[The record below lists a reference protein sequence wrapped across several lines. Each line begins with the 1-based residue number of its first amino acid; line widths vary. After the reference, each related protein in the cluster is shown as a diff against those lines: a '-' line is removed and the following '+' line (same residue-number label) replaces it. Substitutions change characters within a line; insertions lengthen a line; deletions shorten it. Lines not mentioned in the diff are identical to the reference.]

1 MTTYQQ
7 QLLLA
12 YLGFSPGPL
21 DGVDGVKTNAARKAF
36 ERAFGIPCG
45 DANLQAAVAG
55 AIAPIKKAE
64 VVAGKVSADE
74 LAACLH
80 SDGFYHIPK
89 GANIQLSEHFTSREF
104 DCRCNRPG
112 CTVTIVHP
120 ALVDACEALRVDLSR
135 PVTIADSGGS
145 GYRCPAHN
153 ADPDVGGAANSLH
166 TFGLAADLHCPGSTP
181 DEMAALAEARA
192 NYGEVGKYTWG
203 IHLGVFRPDGA
214 HTRWDNR

>member
-21 DGVDGVKTNAARKAF
+21 DGVDGVKTNAARKSF
-36 ERAFGIPCG
+36 ERAFGVPAG

-55 AIAPIKKAE
+55 AIAPIPKAE
-64 VVAGKVSADE
+64 VATGKVSSDD

-89 GANIQLSEHFTSREF
+89 GANIQLSEHYRSREF
-104 DCRCNRPG
+104 DCQCKRPG
-112 CTVTIVHP
+112 CTVTIIHP
-120 ALVDACEALRVDLSR
+120 TLVDACETMRVDLSR
-135 PVTIADSGGS
+135 PVTITDGGGS

-153 ADPDVGGAANSLH
+153 AEVGGAANSLH
-166 TFGLAADLHCPGSTP
+166 TMGLAADLHCPGSTP

-192 NYGEVGKYTWG
+192 NYGEVGKYNWG

-214 HTRWDNR
+214 NTRWDNR